1 MRSTRRPPIGFAHR
15 GARSERRENTL
26 AAFSRA
32 LELGATGLE
41 SDAWLTADGVVVL
54 DHDGAIGLPL
64 RRRPIRDHVRRKLPP
79 YVPALAD
86 LYGELGTGFELSL
99 DVKDPAAFEP
109 ILAVAAR
116 AGSVERLW
124 LCEDNLDRVM
134 RHTPAAGPAHTVLS
148 THLEELDRVV
158 EGGLPAAA
166 ASLASAGASALNL
179 HGSEWNHERVDAVHG
194 AGLLAFGWD
203 AQSEYHI
210 SRLVRLG
217 VDGIYSDHVDRLM
230 AGIAGAAGDLGV

>member
-1 MRSTRRPPIGFAHR
+1 MRSARRPPIGFAHR

-26 AAFSRA
+26 EAFSRA

-54 DHDGAIGLPL
+54 DHDGVTGLPL

-79 YVPALAD
+79 HVPALAD

-109 ILAVAAR
+109 ILEVAGR
-116 AGSVERLW
+116 AGSAKRLW
-124 LCEDNLDRVM
+124 LCEDSLDQVL
-134 RHTPAAGPAHTVLS
+134 RHTPAAGPAHMVLS
-148 THLEELDRVV
+148 THLEDLDRSVDR
-158 EGGLPAAA
+158 GLQGAA

-179 HGSEWNHERVDAVHG
+179 HGSEWNAERVDAVHG
-194 AGLLAFGWD
+194 TGVLAFGWD

-230 AGIAGAAGDLGV
+230 AVIEGAAGDLKG